1 MIIFDSLAEI
11 FTYPDGEIETLE
23 QYIKRRDKFDYIQ
36 KLQDSL
42 DSMKVLY
49 QNPGCLNE
57 SEYNKAKSKIQDEFE
72 WWEANIFNEFGD
84 I

>member
-1 MIIFDSLAEI
+1 MIAFDSKTEI

-49 QNPGCLNE
+49 QNPGRLNE
-57 SEYNKAKSKIQDEFE
+57 SEYNKAKSKIQDELE